1 MRKGSFNASHCLIA
15 IAVALA
21 SPAGAQQTDKILSG
35 YGYAVDGNTLAIG
48 ADSVRIAGVMA
59 PLLNQRGEDQIA
71 RSYPAGLYARDVLAS
86 FVAERP
92 IACRV
97 VPQRS
102 KEKDAQGRYF
112 GICAAGKTQDIGAS
126 LIKRGWA
133 MVDRS
138 GDTVVYGNYAELESL
153 AKASRFGIWQGPIQ
167 LPWLAADASSPSPP
181 TQANQAEQA
190 K

>member
-15 IAVALA
+15 IAAALA
-21 SPAGAQQTDKILSG
+21 GPAGAQQTDKILSG
-35 YGYAVDGNTLAIG
+35 YGYAVDGNTLTIG
-48 ADSVRIAGVMA
+48 ADSVRITGVMA
-59 PLLNQRGEDQIA
+59 PLLDQNGEDQIA

-86 FVAERP
+86 FVAEKP

-97 VPQRS
+97 VPQHS

-112 GICAAGKTQDIGAS
+112 GICAAGQTQDIGAA
-126 LIKRGWA
+126 LVQRGWA

-138 GDTVVYGNYAELESL
+138 GDTAAYGNYAELESL

-167 LPWLAADASSPSPP
+167 LPWLAANASAPSSS
-181 TQANQAEQA
+181 TQANRAEQA

>member
-1 MRKGSFNASHCLIA
+1 MNKGSFGASVWFLTLA
-15 IAVALA
+15 GALV
-21 SPAGAQQTDKILSG
+21 SPAAAQQTDKILSG

-48 ADSVRIAGVMA
+48 ADSIRITGVMA

-97 VPQRS
+97 VPQHS
-102 KEKDAQGRYF
+102 KEKDGQGRYF
-112 GICAAGKTQDIGAS
+112 GICAAGQTQDIGAA
-126 LIKRGWA
+126 LVQRGWA
-133 MVDRS
+133 IVDRS
-138 GDTVVYGNYAELESL
+138 GDTAAYGNYAELESL

-167 LPWLAADASSPSPP
+167 LPWLAADASSPSPS
-181 TQANQAEQA
+181 TEAEPAQ
-190 K
+190 